1 MSYVKRIVRNKSFG
15 LLLILAGAMILFSLL
30 NGNYLKLSNIK
41 TILINASTGGTLMIG
56 FATLLISGNADLSV
70 AAVGTIASITCCKLI
85 TSGAPWPLAV
95 VVGLALG
102 GLCGAVNAVMWFR
115 FRIMPFIGTMGISS
129 VWTGLAAYI
138 TKNAPVLV
146 ENQGFFK
153 LGSLTF
159 FGFLPISFA
168 YVAVLALLYGLLLS
182 RTKFGRKV
190 YMCGGNVFAARLS
203 GVNVTKVGAIMMINC
218 STVSAFG
225 GIVLAA
231 RMHQITSDSLAM
243 TLMSSM
249 TGAFLGGVSFGG
261 GSGGMLGAFLGL
273 LVLNFFNNGLIMA
286 GMGTYWQ
293 IFAQGVLLIVA
304 LTVDHF
310 GTKARMNAL
319 KPRV

>member
-1 MSYVKRIVRNKSFG
+1 MV
-15 LLLILAGAMILFSLL
+15 LFSLL
-30 NGNYLKLSNIK
+30 NSNYLKLSNIK

-85 TSGAPWPLAV
+85 TAGAPWPIAV
-95 VVGLALG
+95 IVSLALG
-102 GLCGAVNAVMWFR
+102 GLCGAVNAVMWFK
-115 FRIMPFIGTMGISS
+115 FHIMPFIGTMGISS

-153 LGSLTF
+153 LGSPVF
-159 FGFLPISFA
+159 FRFLPISFA
-168 YVAVLALLYGLLLS
+168 YVIILALFYGLILS
-182 RTKFGRKV
+182 QTKFGRKV

-203 GVNVTKVGAIMMINC
+203 GVNVTRVGAVMMINC
-218 STVSAFG
+218 SMVSAFG
-225 GIVLAA
+225 GIVLSA
-231 RMHQITSDSLAM
+231 RMHQITADSLTM

-293 IFAQGVLLIVA
+293 IFAQGVLLIIA

-310 GTKARMNAL
+310 STNTRAKAL
-319 KPRV
+319 KLRT